1 MESFNKNWLV
11 ILLVAIV
18 FGLLGYLL
26 GKTSQ
31 NMHPFPHFD
40 KHKMMMFSDKG
51 ALHDDISVVVDVEKI
66 IDGDTLWSQIDCG
79 FETLTRQKLRL
90 RAIDCP
96 EIKTQA
102 GQKAKRFV
110 EDQLKDCEFTIVK
123 THKSDK
129 YDRYLADIFFL
140 PNEPD
145 ASVVAREGRFLSQ
158 ELLDNGLA
166 QIWKA

>member
-51 ALHDDISVVVDVEKI
+51 ALHDDISVDVDVEKI
-66 IDGDTLWSQIDCG
+66 IDGIDIKG
-79 FETLTRQKLRL
+79 
-90 RAIDCP
+90 IDKDSSKVVV
-96 EIKTQA
+96 IK
-102 GQKAKRFV
+102 KIIK
-110 EDQLKDCEFTIVK
+110 
-123 THKSDK
+123 
-129 YDRYLADIFFL
+129 
-140 PNEPD
+140 
-145 ASVVAREGRFLSQ
+145 
-158 ELLDNGLA
+158 
-166 QIWKA
+166 